1 MSRRSFLRKLDKQG
15 WTNRVYWINFTLVW
29 LFVSI
34 CLIVTM
40 FSGVLIMD
48 MSFSNAAVTA
58 AFVELGAHTAF
69 IIKKTEAE
77 NVTKIKEGSLEIL

>member
-29 LFVSI
+29 LFVFI
-34 CLIVTM
+34 CLILTM
-40 FSGVLIMD
+40 FSGVLNMD
-48 MSFSNAAVTA
+48 MSFTTAAVTA
-58 AFVELGAHTAF
+58 AFLELGAHTAF

-77 NVTKIKEGSLEIL
+77 NVTKIKEGSVEIL